1 MAAPL
6 KRIVGPFEGIRRRIG
21 SKLGLARPVATQN
34 VAAPGHEVLDGRRG
48 FSGEIS
54 GVGAPA

>member
-34 VAAPGHEVLDGRRG
+34 VPPPAMKCSMAAR